1 MQIPDRFD
9 FEFED
14 RVEPV
19 VTFMICSQPRSGSSL
34 LCELLANTL
43 HAGMPAEYLRPDRV
57 AMLKRRWGVE
67 TLDEY
72 LGELVARKTSPNGV
86 FGLKAHWGQYA
97 AIQSDPEQASVFA
110 GRLAGLRFIHV
121 RREDHL
127 RQAVSLVRALQTSSW
142 STVTGPETAPA
153 VFDRDDIARKM
164 KRVREEE
171 AAWVEF
177 FDESGI
183 ASRGVAYEELAN
195 APEQTARGVLDF
207 LGVELPAGFT
217 FDPPVMERQA
227 DELSE
232 EWVARYL
239 AETAPADLTWRS
251 RRRGSRGSPSP

>member
-9 FEFED
+9 FEFEN

-19 VTFMICSQPRSGSSL
+19 VSYMICSQPRSGSSL

-57 AMLKRRWGVE
+57 TMLKRRWGVE

-72 LGELVARKTSPNGV
+72 LRALVERKTSPNGV

-97 AIQSDPEQASVFA
+97 AIQADPDQAAVFA
-110 GRLAGLRFIHV
+110 GRFPDLRFIHV

-127 RQAVSLVRALQTSSW
+127 RQAVSLVRALQTGSW

-153 VFDRDDIARKM
+153 VFDREDIARKM
-164 KRVREEE
+164 ARVQQDE
-171 AAWVEF
+171 AAWEQLF
-177 FDESGI
+177 ERTGI
-183 ASRGVAYEELAN
+183 ASHRIAYEELAN
-195 APEQTARGVLDF
+195 APEQTARGVLEF
-207 LGVELPAGFT
+207 LGVELPPDLL
-217 FDPPVMERQA
+217 FDAPLMQRQA
-227 DELSE
+227 DDLSE

-239 AETAPADLTWRS
+239 AETAGLT
-251 RRRGSRGSPSP
+251 